1 MNRTIITVIG
11 KDRVG
16 IIATVCTYLAEHKIN
31 ILDIDQSIIQGYF
44 HMMMIVDMEGADA
57 QFHQVAHE
65 LDQVG
70 EKLGVQIKLQ
80 SEDIFQAMHRI

>member
-1 MNRTIITVIG
+1 MVG

-16 IIATVCTYLAEHKIN
+16 IIAEVCTLLSKHQIN
-31 ILDIDQSIIQGYF
+31 ILDISQSITGGYF
-44 HMMMIVDMEGADA
+44 HMMMIVDMGSLETA
-57 QFHQVAHE
+57 FHQVAGE

-80 SEDIFQAMHRI
+80 SEEIFQAMHRI